1 MPIVNNETLNNLAGQ
16 TTFSKTYISLMA
28 TSGMLASI
36 SLLTNSVPILIG
48 SMVVAPVLAP
58 LGLVAVSGVRKNFK
72 LALLGLWVASGGI
85 LIATIFAVLTT
96 YLMNITGV
104 IPAETNLM
112 NKSLLEERVNPGWYS
127 VTAAIAAGIAGTIA
141 LTKSKIDTLVGVV
154 AALALVPTAGAAGI
168 SIISNDM
175 ERFMGGLILL
185 GINVLV
191 IIITGILTLLIVKP
205 DKE

>member
-1 MPIVNNETLNNLAGQ
+1 MAIVSNKTLNNLAEQ
-16 TTFSKTYISLMA
+16 TSFSKTYISLMA
-28 TSGMLASI
+28 TSGVLASI

-58 LGLVAVSGVRKNFK
+58 LGLVAVAGVRKKFK
-72 LALLGLWVASGGI
+72 LALHGLWVALGG
-85 LIATIFAVLTT
+85 LFIATLLAILTT

-141 LTKSKIDTLVGVV
+141 LTKSKTDTLVGVV

-168 SIISNDM
+168 SIISSDM
-175 ERFMGGLILL
+175 ERLMGGLILL

-191 IIITGILTLLIVKP
+191 IIIAGILTLLIIKP

>member
-1 MPIVNNETLNNLAGQ
+1 MAIVSNKTLNNLAEQ
-16 TTFSKTYISLMA
+16 TSFSKTYISLMA
-28 TSGMLASI
+28 TSGVLASI

-58 LGLVAVSGVRKNFK
+58 LGLVAVAGVRKHFK
-72 LALLGLWVASGGI
+72 LALHGLWVAVGG
-85 LIATIFAVLTT
+85 LFIATLLAILTT

-141 LTKSKIDTLVGVV
+141 LTKSKTDTLVGVV

-175 ERFMGGLILL
+175 ERFIGGLILL
-185 GINVLV
+185 GINVLL
-191 IIITGILTLLIVKP
+191 IIMTGIFTLLIIRP